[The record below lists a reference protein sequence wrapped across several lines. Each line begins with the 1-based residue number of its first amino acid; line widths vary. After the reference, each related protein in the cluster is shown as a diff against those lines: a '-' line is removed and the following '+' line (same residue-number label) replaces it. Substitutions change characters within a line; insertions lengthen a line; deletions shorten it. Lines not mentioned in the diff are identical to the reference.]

1 MLRIL
6 EFVRSGGGLT
16 EDELGALIQE
26 RMLRIPTKTQ
36 RNWLR
41 QLILALDGYGGP
53 QQLSAAE
60 HVRAAV
66 RNLDAGLAAAAKD
79 LEAAKPEGSPT

>member
-1 MLRIL
+1 MFRIL

-26 RMLRIPTKTQ
+26 RMLRIPIKTQ
-36 RNWLR
+36 RNWLS
-41 QLILALDGYGGP
+41 QLILALDGYGGE

-60 HVRAAV
+60 QVRAAV
-66 RNLDAGLAAAAKD
+66 KRLDAGLATEIKD
-79 LEAAKPEGSPT
+79 LDASGPEGSPT